1 MRYFW
6 SLIVLLALV
15 TAGLF
20 TLRVAQERAE
30 VVPVAGEPAPAAPA
44 FGRSGATTP
53 APPAPSP
60 EPRAARPTP
69 EAEPAPEIIAAQ
81 PEATPEP
88 VPEAVAAA
96 EPEVTEVP
104 EPVVSEEPVRHAAA
118 EEPAVSEPMPEAVAA
133 ADRSAETPSEP
144 ETEPEPEPVVTAAE
158 PEPAPRSSFSID
170 ELLGLVADSAEQ
182 VRRED
187 ASSAALEGDDDAPVA
202 DPMLAAAA
210 AAQEQPAADGETP
223 TETAAASGPAGPAFQ
238 RRSDG
243 SIEIDGVG
251 VVRGN
256 GTRQRPFVLSWDVL
270 RSLSRDYN
278 PRQGNAELPA
288 WILELHEKHVR
299 IEGNTLLP
307 VVAQSTDELLLM
319 QNPWDG
325 CCLGM
330 PPTPY
335 DAIEVKLVR
344 AQPLGNSPTGYGQ
357 VEGVFKIDPYI
368 VSGWLLGLYLIEEAS
383 FESAA
388 GITLPDF

>member
-20 TLRVAQERAE
+20 TLRVAQERVE
-30 VVPVAGEPAPAAPA
+30 VVPVAGEPVPSPAPA
-44 FGRSGATTP
+44 FGRSGSP
-53 APPAPSP
+53 A
-60 EPRAARPTP
+60 
-69 EAEPAPEIIAAQ
+69 PAPETLASTPQ
-81 PEATPEP
+81 ATPEP
-88 VPEAVAAA
+88 ERTRDEPSAIAPEPVPAPIVAA
-96 EPEVTEVP
+96 EPEAIQPP
-104 EPVVSEEPVRHAAA
+104 EPEAP
-118 EEPAVSEPMPEAVAA
+118 EPMREAVAEVIVDAEPPVVEIASDAPAESPDA
-133 ADRSAETPSEP
+133 ALAEP
-144 ETEPEPEPVVTAAE
+144 EADPVVVAAE
-158 PEPAPRSSFSID
+158 PEPVRRSSFSID
-170 ELLGLVADSAEQ
+170 ELLGLVSESAEQ

-187 ASSAALEGDDDAPVA
+187 SNLAMAPMDEDGAVPA

-210 AAQEQPAADGETP
+210 AAQ
-223 TETAAASGPAGPAFQ
+223 TENAGVNGDEAHDQAVSSPAGPAFQ

-243 SIEIDGVG
+243 SIEIEGVG
-251 VVRGN
+251 VVRGQ
-256 GTRQRPFVLSWDVL
+256 GTPQRPFVLSWDVL

-288 WILELHEKHVR
+288 WILELHDKHVR

-368 VSGWLLGLYLIEEAS
+368 VSGWLLGLYLIEDAS